1 MYSRNG
7 SYAKAPEVVV
17 RGFEEWGHA
26 YAFTP
31 DDPDLHDLNTSAWF
45 ILELCNGRPFAQI
58 EADYVKAVA
67 PKMGADVARTQFHHG
82 FDMLLDRNIIANTDH

>member
-7 SYAKAPEVVV
+7 SYAKAPDVIV

-31 DDPDLHDLNTSAWF
+31 DNPELHDLNTSAWF
-45 ILELCNGRPFAQI
+45 ILELCDGRPFTQI
-58 EADYVKAVA
+58 ESDYVKTAA
-67 PKMGADVARTQFHHG
+67 PKMGAVVAKEQFHQG
-82 FDMLLDRNIIANTDH
+82 FDLLLDRNIIANSD